1 MNELLNRKYVSLKTK
16 VWGPPTWFFLH
27 SVSFTYPNNPTDQDK
42 KNYYDF
48 FISISNILPCSIC
61 SNSYKKYI
69 FENDTNL
76 SNFLDSRKNLSYWL
90 YLIHNKVNKKLNVD
104 PKLIPTYEQV
114 VLKYSKYIS
123 INKSTFVCNLDI
135 RENFDNNN
143 TNTNTNIN
151 TNLLKNIII
160 IILIIIIIILLI
172 CLLKKK

>member
-1 MNELLNRKYVSLKTK
+1 MNELLNPKYISLKTK
-16 VWGPPTWFFLH
+16 VWGPPAWFFLH

-69 FENDTNL
+69 FENDTKL
-76 SNFLDSRKNLSYWL
+76 IDFLDSRKNLSYWL
-90 YLIHNKVNKKLNVD
+90 YLIHNKVNRKLNVN

-114 VLKYSKYIS
+114 VLKYSNYIS
-123 INKSTFVCNLDI
+123 KNKNALVCNLDI
-135 RENFDNNN
+135 RENFDHNN
-143 TNTNTNIN
+143 TN